1 MHELPVTERILE
13 VALRHAAGHDI
24 KRIAVIH
31 LKIGEL
37 SDLEA
42 EWVQHYFDYLS
53 RGTLAEN
60 ARLAI
65 RRTPIVLSC
74 DACHCNF
81 EVKKEGL
88 PSARCPDCGESR
100 WNLVSGREYVV
111 ENMEVV

>member
-13 VALRHAAGHDI
+13 VALRHAAGHEVT
-24 KRIAVIH
+24 RIAVIH
-31 LKIGEL
+31 LRIGEL
-37 SDLEA
+37 SDLED
-42 EWVQHYFDYLS
+42 EWVQHYFNYLS

-74 DACHCNF
+74 ESCNSSF
-81 EVKKEGL
+81 EVKKVEL
-88 PSARCPDCGESR
+88 SDSRCPQCGESR
-100 WNLVSGREYVV
+100 CRLVSGREYVV